1 MVSWRNSPIQMSGD
15 IEGAF
20 IFLVAI
26 DHPMDVSWFQ
36 VTAVQT
42 YVVERW

>member
-1 MVSWRNSPIQMSGD
+1 MSIVEGFMAQLVDTGERN

-26 DHPMDVSWFQ
+26 DQQMH
-36 VTAVQT
+36 
-42 YVVERW
+42 VVGV

>member
-1 MVSWRNSPIQMSGD
+1 MAQFIDTGEGN

-26 DHPMDVSWFQ
+26 DQQMH
-36 VTAVQT
+36 
-42 YVVERW
+42 VV

>member
-1 MVSWRNSPIQMSGD
+1 MAQFVDTGGGN

-26 DHPMDVSWFQ
+26 DQQMHVVS
-36 VTAVQT
+36 V
-42 YVVERW
+42 

>member
-1 MVSWRNSPIQMSGD
+1 MAQFVDTGERN

-26 DHPMDVSWFQ
+26 DQRMH
-36 VTAVQT
+36 
-42 YVVERW
+42 VV

>member
-1 MVSWRNSPIQMSGD
+1 MAQLVDTEEGN

-26 DHPMDVSWFQ
+26 DWQMH
-36 VTAVQT
+36 
-42 YVVERW
+42 VV

>member
-1 MVSWRNSPIQMSGD
+1 MAQLIDTGKGN

-26 DHPMDVSWFQ
+26 DQQMH
-36 VTAVQT
+36 
-42 YVVERW
+42 VVWV